1 MPKGQSPRSLMLQRE
16 ATLAADLKR
25 NRSGV
30 LNRFST
36 LLRNLR
42 PESRSTGTV
51 ESQRVVTQKRNED
64 EKRLEKI
71 RKSLGRN
78 AMKLS
83 GGPL

>member
-1 MPKGQSPRSLMLQRE
+1 MLQRE
-16 ATLAADLKR
+16 AALSADLKR
-25 NRSGV
+25 DRSGV
-30 LNRFST
+30 LNRIRSS
-36 LLRNLR
+36 LLSIR

-78 AMKLS
+78 AMKLT

>member
-1 MPKGQSPRSLMLQRE
+1 MLQRE
-16 ATLAADLKR
+16 ATLAAELKR
-25 NRSGV
+25 DRSGV
-30 LNRFST
+30 LNRFGS
-36 LLRNLR
+36 LLRSIR

-64 EKRLEKI
+64 EKRLEQI

-78 AMKLS
+78 AMKLM

>member
-1 MPKGQSPRSLMLQRE
+1 MPKGQSPRARMLQRE
-16 ATLAADLKR
+16 AALSADLKR
-25 NRSGV
+25 DRSGV
-30 LNRFST
+30 LNRIRSS
-36 LLRNLR
+36 LLSIR

-78 AMKLS
+78 AMKLT

>member
-16 ATLAADLKR
+16 ATLAAELKR
-25 NRSGV
+25 DRSGV
-30 LNRFST
+30 LNRFGT
-36 LLRNLR
+36 LLRGLR

-51 ESQRVVTQKRNED
+51 ESQPVVTQKRYED

-78 AMKLS
+78 AMKLM

>member
-1 MPKGQSPRSLMLQRE
+1 MPKGQSPRSSMLQRE
-16 ATLAADLKR
+16 ATLAAELKR
-25 NRSGV
+25 DKSGV

-36 LLRNLR
+36 LLRSLR
-42 PESRSTGTV
+42 PESRSEETIG
-51 ESQRVVTQKRNED
+51 SQRVVTQKRNED

>member
-1 MPKGQSPRSLMLQRE
+1 MPKGQSPRTRMLQRE
-16 ATLAADLKR
+16 AALSADLKR
-25 NRSGV
+25 DRSGV
-30 LNRFST
+30 LNRIRSS
-36 LLRNLR
+36 LLSIR

-78 AMKLS
+78 AMKLM

>member
-1 MPKGQSPRSLMLQRE
+1 MPKGQSPRSSMLQRE

-25 NRSGV
+25 DRSGV
-30 LNRFST
+30 LNRFRS

-42 PESRSTGTV
+42 PESRSEDTIG
-51 ESQRVVTQKRNED
+51 SQRVVTQKRDEK

-78 AMKLS
+78 AMKLT

>member
-1 MPKGQSPRSLMLQRE
+1 MPKGQSPRARMLQRE
-16 ATLAADLKR
+16 AALSADLKR
-25 NRSGV
+25 DRSGV
-30 LNRFST
+30 LNRIRSS
-36 LLRNLR
+36 LLSIR

-78 AMKLS
+78 AMKLM